1 MSKDPKQVRVALTG
15 NVWYEKNLAA
25 VISDEIMDPPTATAV
40 NLGFTTADGV
50 TFTVSRNVIDIDG
63 WQSRDPLRKLV
74 EAEPRS
80 CAFTL
85 RQVSRAI
92 WLATMGGKVA
102 TLVAAVAGSA
112 GPPVV
117 AAKPAIYRWEPD
129 EGKLPEGAIWVDFDD
144 EKPDGTALRYRFGF
158 RRAAQSEAVE
168 FALKRTDAVNLPNN
182 WSALAVTDGLTSFY
196 MDTNDTEFAAA

>member
-1 MSKDPKQVRVALTG
+1 MKWLALPLLAVAL
-15 NVWYEKNLAA
+15 AA
-25 VISDEIMDPPTATAV
+25 CSTVPGTSPSP
-40 NLGFTTADGV
+40 LHGG
-50 TFTVSRNVIDIDG
+50 VSRPPPAPSPALAGKDC
-63 WQSRDPLRKLV
+63 SRYAPAREDLSTRGDYTAGGLYKPGVSDTTPDHVPDLDCIREPLV
-74 EAEPRS
+74 TAEPRS
-80 CAFTL
+80 CAFSL

-168 FALKRTDAVNLPNN
+168 FNLKRTDAVNLPNP
-182 WSALAVTDGLTSFY
+182 SPPARG
-196 MDTNDTEFAAA
+196 